1 VNSYRITLQ
10 AADDLKGIWRY
21 TADNHGESQAD
32 SYVNTLKA
40 GCEKIADTPTIRQVL
55 RVAGREV
62 RVYRCEHH
70 YIVYLVSDAEV
81 IILAFLH
88 ERMDFVTRL
97 KERLS

>member
-40 GCEKIADTPTIRQVL
+40 GCEKIADTPTIL
-55 RVAGREV
+55 
-62 RVYRCEHH
+62 
-70 YIVYLVSDAEV
+70 
-81 IILAFLH
+81 ILAFLH